1 MENMCIVLG
10 GYFNQSKIFWNAKG
24 AHNVLGS
31 LGIILKK
38 GDFHEYLIVQFVGQ
52 SQSENVIVA

>member
-38 GDFHEYLIVQFVGQ
+38 EIFTNISLSNLWGKVNQKM
-52 SQSENVIVA
+52 SS